1 MNEQPYV
8 SIYQDGAAPRV
19 SYQAPRWKEPRRH
32 STAYYVGIA
41 VLVAVAVA
49 GFFYTLPL
57 ISFKGAGV
65 TVMLGLL
72 ALFPVIVILLVI
84 RWIDQW
90 EPEPVGLYAVAFGWG
105 AGVST
110 LMAIVGNFVFE
121 SAVSSMSELDAYQQA
136 ALPVVVGAPL
146 IEEAVK
152 GLGVLILFFAFARY
166 FNGPVDGLV
175 YGMLLGLGFAFT
187 ENIFYFGQFY
197 DELGAVFQARAIES
211 PFVHPLCT
219 AMTGM
224 FVGMATNRRSSLS
237 VIPLAIAGY
246 SSAVLL
252 HGLHN
257 YSAVQNIGSAER
269 FAFQLPIYVGAI
281 YLVIFLRRRERER
294 VTQALVD
301 YAQAGW
307 ITGNEIAMIQ
317 TIPNRQAAVNW
328 AGSNVRSLG
337 GNAEEGRQA
346 MRRFQTELVELGNV
360 RSRDLHRMTVH
371 LPRHRAEEA
380 RRLYLLGELRSVFT
394 GVRHG

>member
-152 GLGVLILFFAFARY
+152 GLGVLILF
-166 FNGPVDGLV
+166 
-175 YGMLLGLGFAFT
+175 
-187 ENIFYFGQFY
+187 
-197 DELGAVFQARAIES
+197 
-211 PFVHPLCT
+211 
-219 AMTGM
+219 
-224 FVGMATNRRSSLS
+224 
-237 VIPLAIAGY
+237 
-246 SSAVLL
+246 
-252 HGLHN
+252 
-257 YSAVQNIGSAER
+257 
-269 FAFQLPIYVGAI
+269 
-281 YLVIFLRRRERER
+281 
-294 VTQALVD
+294 
-301 YAQAGW
+301 
-307 ITGNEIAMIQ
+307 
-317 TIPNRQAAVNW
+317 
-328 AGSNVRSLG
+328 
-337 GNAEEGRQA
+337 
-346 MRRFQTELVELGNV
+346 
-360 RSRDLHRMTVH
+360 
-371 LPRHRAEEA
+371 
-380 RRLYLLGELRSVFT
+380 
-394 GVRHG
+394 

>member
-1 MNEQPYV
+1 MNEPYV
-8 SIYQDGAAPRV
+8 SIYQDGPAPQV
-19 SYQAPRWKEPRRH
+19 VYQAPRWKEPRRH

-57 ISFKGAGV
+57 ISFKGTGI
-65 TVMLGLL
+65 TLMLGVL
-72 ALFPVIVILLVI
+72 ALFPVVVILSVI

-152 GLGVLILFFAFARY
+152 GLGVLLLFFVFARY

-175 YGMLLGLGFAFT
+175 YGMLIGLGFAFT

-197 DELGAVFQARAIES
+197 DELASVFQARAIES

-224 FVGMATNRRSSLS
+224 FVGMATNRRSTLA
-237 VIPLAIAGY
+237 VVPLAIAGY
-246 SSAVLL
+246 SSAVFL

-257 YSAVQNIGSAER
+257 YSAVQNISSVER
-269 FAFQLPIYVGAI
+269 FAYQLPIYVGAI

-294 VTQALVD
+294 VTRALVD
-301 YAQAGW
+301 YAEAGW

-317 TIPNRQAAVNW
+317 TIPNRQAAVKW
-328 AGSNVRSLG
+328 AGANVQALG
-337 GNAEEGRQA
+337 GNAEEGCQA
-346 MRRFQTELVELGNV
+346 MRRFQTELIELGNV
-360 RSRDLHRMTVH
+360 RSRNLHRITVH
-371 LPRHRAEEA
+371 LPRNRAEEA
-380 RRLYLLGELRSVFT
+380 RRLQLLGELRGVFT
-394 GVRHG
+394 GAGHG